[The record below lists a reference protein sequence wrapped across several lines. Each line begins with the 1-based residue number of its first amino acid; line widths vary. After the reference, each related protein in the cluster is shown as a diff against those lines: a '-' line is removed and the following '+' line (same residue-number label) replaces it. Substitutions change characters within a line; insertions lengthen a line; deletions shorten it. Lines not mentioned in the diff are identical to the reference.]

1 MAAGAAE
8 GIGVWNIDE
17 GQATTITTDVFT
29 PAVTQSGLPL
39 ALIYNCV
46 ICLCVCVWMFVLYVL
61 NLKKIVHLKNV

>member
-46 ICLCVCVWMFVLYVL
+46 IVCVCVCVYVL
-61 NLKKIVHLKNV
+61 NFENMCI

>member
-29 PAVTQSGLPL
+29 PAVTQSGLPV
-39 ALIYNCV
+39 ARIYNSV
-46 ICLCVCVWMFVLYVL
+46 CVCVFVLYVL
-61 NLKKIVHLKNV
+61 NFETVCI